1 MYVGGDRKKLEEEI
15 GGERA
20 SMRRWWRWWWW
31 KSPKGQGSKGPR
43 YLYVIQIQA

>member
-1 MYVGGDRKKLEEEI
+1 MYVGGGRKKLEEEI

-20 SMRRWWRWWWW
+20 SMRRWWSW

>member
-1 MYVGGDRKKLEEEI
+1 MYVGGGRKKLEEEI

-20 SMRRWWRWWWW
+20 SMRRWWWW